1 MRTLSNAIERLISR
15 GFTAHFGVVG
25 DRLRAFDSGKTFGAD
40 QLTIREFQRFEGVSD
55 PDDMD
60 IVYAIESSDGT
71 RGSLVDAFGAYSN
84 PSVSAFLHDVPI
96 RRPVEPG
103 A

>member
-1 MRTLSNAIERLISR
+1 MA
-15 GFTAHFGVVG
+15 
-25 DRLRAFDSGKTFGAD
+25 
-40 QLTIREFQRFEGVSD
+40 
-55 PDDMD
+55 

-71 RGSLVDAFGAYSN
+71 RGALVDAFGAYSN

-96 RRPVEPG
+96 RRPFESG

>member
-1 MRTLSNAIERLISR
+1 VRTLSSAIERLVGR

-25 DRLRAFDSGKTFGAD
+25 DRLRAFDTGKTFGP
-40 QLTIREFQRFEGVSD
+40 QELIIREFQRFEGLSD
-55 PDDMD
+55 PDDMA
-60 IVYAIESSDGT
+60 IVYAIESTDGT

-84 PSVSAFLHDVPI
+84 PAVSAFLRDVPI
-96 RRPVEPG
+96 RP